1 MKSATDT
8 KDQNSNSKAKKSSN
22 TLVYIGTIV
31 ILVLTIIAFVLIPS
45 VSTPSN
51 SGNASNFIFGYWKNK
66 PIQYAYQNAFFN
78 EVARIK
84 QYYEQMGYNINSNPY
99 FGFQIYNQAYQNVVV
114 MTAIQEIAESYGFSA
129 SKDYINKKVTESS
142 AFQENGKFSLRLY
155 QNSSYATK
163 LAIYKEIEE
172 NLIRGRFL
180 NTLFAI
186 QNSSKEIEFIKK
198 IGQKTREI
206 EYVSLPLSSYP
217 DSEKLAFAAAHP
229 EPFRKIKLSRITFSG
244 SESEAKNI
252 VAQLE
257 SGKLDFAQAAK
268 QYSVDAYKE
277 SGGAMGLKYY
287 WELRADFKDIKQL
300 DELFTFKAGTIST
313 VIPSSTGTF
322 LIFKVDEAMQD
333 PNPSAPDFIK
343 SITDYMNSYERGT
356 METWLLN
363 KAKLLVQNAMQGSL
377 ETLAKAEK
385 LVIKKTKPFPLNYG
399 NALNTQYFPLL
410 GTLDTTDTPEL
421 AQAETNEEF
430 LLQVWSVAPGAI
442 GEPML
447 LGNNVIIFRV
457 KTETV
462 QEADALAMLDTF
474 YTSVIQQNI
483 QTDLINWILAN
494 PNHKNNFYKTY
505 TKLFKLNN

>member
-1 MKSATDT
+1 MKSTADT
-8 KDQNSNSKAKKSSN
+8 HDQNNKSKPKKNSN
-22 TLVYIGTIV
+22 TLVYVGTIV

-45 VSTPSN
+45 VSAPGGGGN
-51 SGNASNFIFGYWKNK
+51 SSNFVFGYWKNK

-99 FGFQIYNQAYQNVVV
+99 FSFQIYNQAYQNVVV
-114 MTAIQEIAESYGFSA
+114 MTALQEMAESYGFSA

-142 AFQENGKFSLRLY
+142 AFQENGKFSMRLY

-172 NLIRGRFL
+172 NLVRSRFL
-180 NTLFAI
+180 NTLFAV

-198 IGQKTREI
+198 MGQKTREI
-206 EYVSLPLSSYP
+206 DYVSLPLSSYP

-252 VAQLE
+252 AAQLE

-277 SGGAMGLKYY
+277 SGGAMGWKYY
-287 WELRADFKDIKQL
+287 WELRADFKEIKQL

-322 LIFKVDEAMQD
+322 LIFKVEEAMQNTD
-333 PNPSAPDFIK
+333 PSAPDFIK

-363 KAKLLVQNAMQGSL
+363 KAKQLVQNAGQGSF
-377 ETLAKAEK
+377 ETMAKAEN
-385 LVIKKTKPFPLNYG
+385 LTIKTTKPFPLNYG

-410 GTLDTTDTPEL
+410 GTIDTTDTPEL
-421 AQAETNEEF
+421 AQAETNEPF

-442 GEPML
+442 GEPIL
-447 LGNNVIIFRV
+447 LGSNVIIFRV
-457 KTETV
+457 KNETI

-474 YTSVIQQNI
+474 YSSVIQQNI
-483 QTDLINWILAN
+483 QTDLINWILSS

-505 TKLFKLNN
+505 TKLFKLNG